1 MEFHY
6 LKKILL
12 INKSTLVVTIYVLGI
27 IFCALVLEIW
37 NADTN
42 IFKASIAL
50 VWTSVFLIA
59 IFYADKYDQK

>member
-37 NADTN
+37 NEETN

-50 VWTSVFLIA
+50 VWTAVFLIA
-59 IFYADKYDQK
+59 LFYADKYDQK

>member
-12 INKSTLVVTIYVLGI
+12 INKSTLVIALYVLGI

-37 NADTN
+37 NEETN

-50 VWTSVFLIA
+50 VWTAIFLIA
-59 IFYADKYDQK
+59 LFYTDKYDQK

>member
-37 NADTN
+37 NAETN

-50 VWTSVFLIA
+50 VWTAVFLIA
-59 IFYADKYDQK
+59 LFYADKYDQK

>member
-12 INKSTLVVTIYVLGI
+12 INKSTLVIALYVLGI

-37 NADTN
+37 NEETN

-50 VWTSVFLIA
+50 VWTA
-59 IFYADKYDQK
+59 IF

>member
-12 INKSTLVVTIYVLGI
+12 INKSTLVITLYILGM

-37 NADTN
+37 NAETN
-42 IFKASIAL
+42 LFKASIAL
-50 VWTSVFLIA
+50 VWTTIFLIA
-59 IFYADKYDQK
+59 LFYADRHDQK